1 MRFIIDK
8 QGLSKLLEPEVEILC
23 LKEDVYLIEGM
34 VKECERKFADL
45 LKETK
50 IGTKMKSKLKVDKK
64 FHLDKEEE

>member
-1 MRFIIDK
+1 M
-8 QGLSKLLEPEVEILC
+8 LEPEVEILC

-34 VKECERKFADL
+34 ISECEKNFAEL

-50 IGTKMKSKLKVDKK
+50 IGTKMTSKLKVDRQ